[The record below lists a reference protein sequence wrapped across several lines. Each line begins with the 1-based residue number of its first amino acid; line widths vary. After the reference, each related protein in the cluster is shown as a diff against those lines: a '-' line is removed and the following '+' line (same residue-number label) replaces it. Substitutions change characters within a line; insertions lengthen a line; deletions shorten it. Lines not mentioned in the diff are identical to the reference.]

1 MNIPSGSF
9 NYLAKYQAASSN
21 NGNENRRTKGHFK
34 GRQARDDV
42 DGGDRAMDACL
53 YQTHRSCSRET
64 HASARPIIPPFR
76 KEG

>member
-9 NYLAKYQAASSN
+9 NYLAKYQAAPSN

-42 DGGDRAMDACL
+42 DGGDRHGCML
-53 YQTHRSCSRET
+53 IPNSSSCSRET
-64 HASARPIIPPFR
+64 HAAFRNSIIPPFR